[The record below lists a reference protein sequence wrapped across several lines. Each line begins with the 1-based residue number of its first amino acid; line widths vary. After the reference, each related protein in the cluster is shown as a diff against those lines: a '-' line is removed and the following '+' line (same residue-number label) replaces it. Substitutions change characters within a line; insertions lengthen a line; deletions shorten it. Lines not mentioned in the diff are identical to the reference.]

1 MAHLGLSLHLS
12 NPIRD
17 HLVDAEHM
25 SPIFTTIPFIDTK
38 QHLDLHKTE
47 LLKSLE
53 LFGITGI
60 PGVTGAHSRAFL
72 TDMLW
77 LGVSSELSGL
87 AL

>member
-1 MAHLGLSLHLS
+1 
-12 NPIRD
+12 
-17 HLVDAEHM
+17 M

-60 PGVTGAHSRAFL
+60 PGLKEHQATAIGHAV
-72 TDMLW
+72 
-77 LGVSSELSGL
+77 
-87 AL
+87 